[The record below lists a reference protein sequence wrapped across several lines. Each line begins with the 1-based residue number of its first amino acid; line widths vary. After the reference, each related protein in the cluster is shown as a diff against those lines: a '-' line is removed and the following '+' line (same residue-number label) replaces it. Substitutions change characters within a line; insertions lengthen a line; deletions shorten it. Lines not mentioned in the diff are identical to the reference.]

1 MGYNKENKT
10 SESERII
17 KMSARSE
24 VEKMI
29 VNAYKDNVRKTYIK
43 HMVQGY
49 EVAMQ
54 TIYDYLKSHTKKETL
69 EFCKKCLERENLNQM
84 EGLK

>member
-69 EFCKKCLERENLNQM
+69 EFCKKCLERENLNRM

>member
-24 VEKMI
+24 VENMI
-29 VNAYKDNVRKTYIK
+29 VDAYKDNARKTYIK
-43 HMVQGY
+43 HVVQGY
-49 EVAMQ
+49 KMAMQ
-54 TIYDYLKSHTKKETL
+54 TIYDYFKSHTKKETL